1 MYLKIYR
8 CSVSFSIWTSSG
20 TSQSSTW
27 IIDLLSCSCSHD
39 TELNLL
45 QFNSCFHPKDV
56 EQKVCCKNYMQF
68 TYYGIINV
76 MENALAFNTVLT
88 GRYVQTFFFL
98 FFFFFQ
104 YRTDLCVPDKLLLQQ
119 VLFWYC
125 EHHVNKNFA
134 VFWNNAKNRN
144 NSICTLGV
152 QAFHNTVFYWK
163 W

>member
-1 MYLKIYR
+1 MHLRLTQFLLEDMYKLF
-8 CSVSFSIWTSSG
+8 FS
-20 TSQSSTW
+20 
-27 IIDLLSCSCSHD
+27 
-39 TELNLL
+39 
-45 QFNSCFHPKDV
+45 
-56 EQKVCCKNYMQF
+56 
-68 TYYGIINV
+68 
-76 MENALAFNTVLT
+76 
-88 GRYVQTFFFL
+88 FFFL

>member
-88 GRYVQTFFFL
+88 GRYVQTFFF
-98 FFFFFQ
+98 FFFSFFFLFPIPD
-104 YRTDLCVPDKLLLQQ
+104 RSLCS
-119 VLFWYC
+119 W
-125 EHHVNKNFA
+125 
-134 VFWNNAKNRN
+134 
-144 NSICTLGV
+144 
-152 QAFHNTVFYWK
+152 QAFITAGFVLILWTSC
-163 W
+163 